1 MSEFIQ
7 NKNKELLWNLLLNNG
22 VFNNLTEDKLPIVRN
37 DFESLINNLSQQNTD
52 QSLIDKNKIFVL
64 EMIKKINNYDK
75 VELKTYEP
83 VKEMYTSQ
91 DIRNKKLDEFNN
103 QVKKAEDDFNSV
115 IKLKTPEEISFFDK
129 NTEETPINNMDE
141 LIEKTIAERN
151 LDVENIV
158 TTNNEPKNVNEWLN
172 IKSEETVE
180 KQEEKKVTIMEENNE
195 YFEISNNNTDQLMNL
210 LVEIR
215 NNQIKI
221 LDLLKQ

>member
-1 MSEFIQ
+1 MSDFIQ

-22 VFNNLTEDKLPIVRN
+22 VFNNLTEDKLPFVRK
-37 DFESLINNLSQQNTD
+37 DFEILINTLSQQNAN
-52 QSLIDKNKIFVL
+52 QSLIEKNKIFVL

-75 VELKTYEP
+75 VELRTYEP

-103 QVKKAEDDFNSV
+103 QVKKAEDDFNSI
-115 IKLKTPEEISFFDK
+115 IKLKTPEEINFFDK
-129 NTEETPINNMDE
+129 NTQETPISNMDE

-172 IKSEETVE
+172 IKSEETTE
-180 KQEEKKVTIMEENNE
+180 KSEQKKVKIMEENNQI
-195 YFEISNNNTDQLMNL
+195 FEFSNNNNQLMNL
-210 LVEIR
+210 LVEIK
-215 NNQIKI
+215 NNQLEMLK
-221 LDLLKQ
+221 LLKQQ